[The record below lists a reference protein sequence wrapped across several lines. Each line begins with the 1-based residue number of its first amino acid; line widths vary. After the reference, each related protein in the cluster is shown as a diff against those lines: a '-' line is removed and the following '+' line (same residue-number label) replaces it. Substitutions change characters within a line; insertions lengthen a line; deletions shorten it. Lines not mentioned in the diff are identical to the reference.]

1 MLESALNGVPT
12 AIRKRLI
19 KSYLELK
26 SNLSES
32 RHEAAGL
39 SAGKLCESVLRLLQG
54 RAHGQH
60 TPFGKQIPNFADEC
74 RKIIT
79 SKATSQLSDSEK
91 AVLPRAIV
99 FLYTMRNKR
108 GIGHVGGDV
117 DPNAIDSALMGQ
129 TADWII
135 CELIRVH
142 HQLSFEE
149 AQDLVDSLAIRQLP
163 DIWEVAGKKRVLR
176 DGLRASDEA
185 LLLLYSA
192 KDQAV
197 LTEDL
202 IAWIEYSNPRVFK
215 SNVLRKLHDKRHL
228 EWDKEEEFVVLSPK
242 GAIYVEEN
250 LLNQN

>member
-1 MLESALNGVPT
+1 MLEDALNGVPT
-12 AIRKRLI
+12 TIRKRLI

-39 SAGKLCESVLRLLQG
+39 SAGKLCEAVLRLLQD
-54 RAHGQH
+54 RALGEH
-60 TPFGKQIPNFADEC
+60 TPFGKQIPNFANEC
-74 RKIIT
+74 RRIIT
-79 SKATSQLSDSEK
+79 SQSNVQLSESEK
-91 AVLPRAIV
+91 AILPRAIV

-117 DPNAIDSALMGQ
+117 DPNAIDSALIGQ

-192 KDQAV
+192 KDQVV

-202 IAWIEYSNPRVFK
+202 IGWIEYSNPRVFK
-215 SNVLRKLHDKRHL
+215 SNVLRKLHERRHV
-228 EWDKEEEFVVLSPK
+228 EWDKEGDFIVLSPK
-242 GAIYVEEN
+242 GSIYVEEN
-250 LLNQN
+250 LLNKN